1 MKTLIGIFSIAVI
14 FFILSFL
21 FDYIEKKEIKRRE
34 SKNKINKEVIEI
46 LNCDKIEKN
55 DEK

>member
-1 MKTLIGIFSIAVI
+1 MNTLIGIFSIAVI